1 MTQIPNITAQQTEH
15 NVGQQ
20 QKRLWAPEER
30 LKDTT
35 QPAGPWILSKT
46 KRLTP
51 TSIAAA
57 STTSH
62 LQPHGD
68 KPNVAIQSS
77 GHMFCD
83 VNTPSPLLSL
93 PPPAGCWDA
102 ECCGCT
108 IWSFDKWLSLRAE
121 PPPALS
127 SIPGVLMTDRTSGG
141 SSFFLSHAACCS
153 SSAQTMPLTSFTF
166 CRFQTDFQPL
176 KYYSVSSAALRSLG
190 E

>member
-15 NVGQQ
+15 DVGQQ
-20 QKRLWAPEER
+20 QKRLWAPEEW

-46 KRLTP
+46 ERLTP
-51 TSIAAA
+51 TSNVAA

-62 LQPHGD
+62 LQPHDD

-83 VNTPSPLLSL
+83 VTTPSPSL

-108 IWSFDKWLSLRAE
+108 IWSFDKWLSLRTE
-121 PPPALS
+121 PPPPSPPSQECWWLTGLLED
-127 SIPGVLMTDRTSGG
+127 PP
-141 SSFFLSHAACCS
+141 FSHAACCS

>member
-30 LKDTT
+30 LSLQDRESSLKQREWPPPQTPPRPPPHIFSHT
-35 QPAGPWILSKT
+35 MTNQMLPFRAQVTCSLT
-46 KRLTP
+46 LTP
-51 TSIAAA
+51 
-57 STTSH
+57 
-62 LQPHGD
+62 
-68 KPNVAIQSS
+68 
-77 GHMFCD
+77 
-83 VNTPSPLLSL
+83 PLPPSL

-108 IWSFDKWLSLRAE
+108 IWNFDKWLSLRTE
-121 PPPALS
+121 PPPSQECWWLTGLLED
-127 SIPGVLMTDRTSGG
+127 PP
-141 SSFFLSHAACCS
+141 FSHAACCS
-153 SSAQTMPLTSFTF
+153 SAAQTMPLTSFTF

-176 KYYSVSSAALRSLG
+176 KYYSESSAASRSLG